1 MLLHGNEG
9 TTPCWLICWA
19 RYVTLTERKEE
30 EEKKPEKWGIKGHR

>member
-1 MLLHGNEG
+1 LCMANEG

-30 EEKKPEKWGIKGHR
+30 GKKPSEMGDKRLSLN